1 MMQDLSR
8 QLAREAMEQEVL
20 SPKEKLDD
28 YANNQ
33 SKLFLGIPVEERM
46 QENRV
51 ALIPNGVAMLTA
63 SGQGHY
69 RKRRRQK
76 IILQ

>member
-33 SKLFLGIPVEERM
+33 SKLFLGIPVEEKVHCLR
-46 QENRV
+46 EC
-51 ALIPNGVAMLTA
+51 
-63 SGQGHY
+63 
-69 RKRRRQK
+69 RKTG
-76 IILQ
+76 LH